1 MFFIFGGGAGF
12 SEDPGFGDT
21 EPRGLGVV
29 MLPLSSVGRL
39 LLFFCE
45 LLED

>member
-1 MFFIFGGGAGF
+1 MNFIFDGGAGF

-21 EPRGLGVV
+21 EPRGLEVV
-29 MLPLSSVGRL
+29 MLSLSSVGSL